1 MIKKY
6 FLKEE
11 KEIQLLLLILNFYNS
26 GELILKSFKTFMIII

>member
-26 GELILKSFKTFMIII
+26 GELILKVLKLL